1 MPREWI
7 INPGPDLVNNC
18 AAVGR
23 FLESDYRTAI
33 KNNAIPMGFEENFE
47 PSGRRFVII
56 GARSVPIATAKS
68 VFLCL
73 RLAGAE
79 SVVVKTATEDE
90 GFLVKNVFQHWTPI
104 GTDTELFSMGS
115 DQLRDFPEWNKRI
128 EDATDLVVFGDDD
141 TAKTFVEFE
150 NRKRNVYVHG
160 PKFSF
165 GIIHVKD
172 LTMSR
177 LADICF
183 DFATFYGEG
192 CLSPRFVV
200 LVGNYDPNWLYEAS
214 LIMQAEYGQQIE
226 EFRNKLPLLRKSNL
240 VQELVSSN
248 MVHKFVRLESLRETK
263 IITGELYGDARFVNV
278 KTLADLKP
286 FLEHWRSRISS
297 VACLEDDEPV
307 RELLKAKDIVRTC
320 SFGEM
325 QFPHFYEQFDPVDD
339 FDIYCQ

>member
-7 INPGPDLVNNC
+7 INPGPDLVQNC
-18 AAVGR
+18 ADVGR

-47 PSGRRFVII
+47 PSDRRFVII

-79 SVVVKTATEDE
+79 SIVVKAATDDE
-90 GFLVKNVFQHWTPI
+90 GFLVQNVFDHWTPT
-104 GTDTELFSMGS
+104 GTDVELFSMGS
-115 DQLRDFPEWNKRI
+115 DKLRDLPKWNERI
-128 EDATDLVVFGDDD
+128 NNATDLVVFGGDD
-141 TAKTFVEFE
+141 TAKAFSEFE
-150 NRKRNVYVHG
+150 NRKRNVYIHG

-165 GIIHVKD
+165 GVIHVKD

-192 CLSPRFVV
+192 CLSPRFLV
-200 LVGNYDPNWLYEAS
+200 LVGQLDPSWLYEAS
-214 LIMQAEYGQQIE
+214 LIMQAEYGNQIE
-226 EFRNKLPLLRKSNL
+226 EFRNKLPMLRKSNL
-240 VQELVSSN
+240 VQELVESN
-248 MVHKFVRLESLRETK
+248 IVHKFVRLENIADKK
-263 IITGELYGDARFVNV
+263 IVTSELYGDTRFVNI
-278 KTLADLKP
+278 KNLSELKP
-286 FLEHWRSRISS
+286 FLEHWRSKISS
-297 VACLEDDEPV
+297 IACLEDDSSTI
-307 RELLKAKDIVRTC
+307 ELLKSKDVTRIC

>member
-1 MPREWI
+1 
-7 INPGPDLVNNC
+7 
-18 AAVGR
+18 
-23 FLESDYRTAI
+23 
-33 KNNAIPMGFEENFE
+33 MGFEENFE

-56 GARSVPIATAKS
+56 GAKSVPIATAKS

-90 GFLVKNVFQHWTPI
+90 GFLVKNVFEHWAPV
-104 GTDTELFSMGS
+104 GTEVELFSMGS
-115 DQLRDFPEWNKRI
+115 DQLRDLPEWNSRI
-128 EDATDLVVFGDDD
+128 ENATDLVVFGGDD
-141 TAKTFVEFE
+141 TAKAFVEFE
-150 NRKRNVYVHG
+150 NRKRNVYIHG

-165 GIIHVKD
+165 GIINVRD

-192 CLSPRFVV
+192 CLSPRFII
-200 LVGNYDPNWLYEAS
+200 LVGELDPNWLFEAS
-214 LIMQAEYGQQIE
+214 LIMQAEYGDQIE

-240 VQELVSSN
+240 VQEMVGSN
-248 MVHKFVRLESLRETK
+248 IIHKFVRLENFSNPK
-263 IITGELYGDARFVNV
+263 IVTSELYGDTRFVNV
-278 KTLADLKP
+278 KTLNELKP
-286 FLEHWRSRISS
+286 FLEHWRSRVSS
-297 VACLEDDEPV
+297 VSCLEDDEPTQ
-307 RELLKAKDIVRTC
+307 ELLKSKDIVRIC